1 MEHALII
8 IKPDGV
14 QRKLIGKIIS
24 RLEEKGFLI
33 MGLKMTF
40 ISEKLA
46 SNLYA
51 VHKGKD
57 FYNQLI
63 KYMTSSPVVGIG
75 IKGINAVNVARKL
88 IGSTFGQDAEPGTI
102 RGDYAISKRFNLIH
116 CSDSQETADKEISLF
131 FKNEELLDYDTADL
145 RWIYDTS
152 MAKYV

>member
-1 MEHALII
+1 MEHALVI

-14 QRKLIGKIIS
+14 QRKLMGTIIS

-33 MGLKMTF
+33 IGLKMTF
-40 ISEKLA
+40 ISEELA
-46 SNLYA
+46 SKLYS

-57 FYNQLI
+57 FYDQLI
-63 KYMTSSPVVGIG
+63 RYMTSSPVVGIVL
-75 IKGINAVNVARKL
+75 KGINAVNVARKL

-102 RGDYAISKRFNLIH
+102 RGDYGISKRFNLIH
-116 CSDSQETADKEISLF
+116 CSDSQESADKEIQLF

-145 RWIYDTS
+145 PWIYDTS